1 VQLRKARWLTALVES
16 SQAVETEPEDTAA
29 VPWRT
34 CDLRAMSALV
44 IYTMVSICLFGR
56 ALLGHLSTIHI
67 GVGPDPVM
75 NLWFLAWWPH
85 ALVSGL
91 NPFFTRAL
99 WAPFGLNLTWEPS
112 IPLAGIIASPITLT
126 LGPVLAF
133 NVVCLLSVVL
143 NAWCAFVLCRYLT
156 RDYVASLVGGYIF
169 GFSAYMLGHMLFANL
184 GLLLV
189 FPVPLAVYLT
199 ARRLSEEITAFRF
212 ALILSLILTVQFL
225 FEIEIFLTMSMGG
238 AFSLLL
244 GITYADREMRQRILN
259 LLKPIVC
266 AYAITIAVVSPYLY
280 YFFIVGSGFGGSPVF
295 PATLFSADLL
305 NLVIPSQANQLGRLS
320 LFKSISARFPGSI
333 GESGACLSLP
343 LIAIAALYARQH
355 WHQRLGRLLV
365 VVLVVAV
372 VLSLGPSLSVGG
384 RITAIALP
392 WALLADVPILNDIL
406 VVRFALYASLVLALI
421 ASLWLA
427 HVNTKPAQRIAF
439 VVAIMAFN
447 VPNLSAAFW
456 VTDVGAP
463 AFFRNDVYRNYL
475 SKGETVVI
483 LPYAYT
489 ASCTLCWQA
498 QTGMYF
504 DMAEGGSGVRL
515 VDYLRWPIVPAFAG
529 KIYVPNPSAQLQAFL
544 AAHKVGAV
552 IITDRAFPIWQR
564 LFSTLNV
571 SPIKIGGVYVYR
583 LAANSGVDIET
594 TLHKA
599 RKSFDSERLVSL
611 IAAADKYLSNGGSL
625 DSLNV
630 LNVAS
635 LPPIAEDSV
644 LGPAERFDSKLSE
657 DPAMNPRF
665 AYGLILYSGPRD
677 RVSLGELV
685 WYPGVASLVD
695 TLRTIASEIQFPS
708 PAKLAITGPS
718 SVDSYGVLLLV
729 FTREQL
735 ARAAALLRI
744 AHSSQSFRSDLLI
757 TASGTDQAKSTP
769 RLSPDGHLSSPVP

>member
-1 VQLRKARWLTALVES
+1 
-16 SQAVETEPEDTAA
+16 
-29 VPWRT
+29 
-34 CDLRAMSALV
+34 
-44 IYTMVSICLFGR
+44 
-56 ALLGHLSTIHI
+56 
-67 GVGPDPVM
+67 
-75 NLWFLAWWPH
+75 
-85 ALVSGL
+85 
-91 NPFFTRAL
+91 
-99 WAPFGLNLTWEPS
+99 
-112 IPLAGIIASPITLT
+112 
-126 LGPVLAF
+126 
-133 NVVCLLSVVL
+133 
-143 NAWCAFVLCRYLT
+143 
-156 RDYVASLVGGYIF
+156 
-169 GFSAYMLGHMLFANL
+169 
-184 GLLLV
+184 
-189 FPVPLAVYLT
+189 
-199 ARRLSEEITAFRF
+199 
-212 ALILSLILTVQFL
+212 
-225 FEIEIFLTMSMGG
+225 
-238 AFSLLL
+238 
-244 GITYADREMRQRILN
+244 
-259 LLKPIVC
+259 
-266 AYAITIAVVSPYLY
+266 
-280 YFFIVGSGFGGSPVF
+280 
-295 PATLFSADLL
+295 
-305 NLVIPSQANQLGRLS
+305 
-320 LFKSISARFPGSI
+320 
-333 GESGACLSLP
+333 
-343 LIAIAALYARQH
+343 
-355 WHQRLGRLLV
+355 
-365 VVLVVAV
+365 
-372 VLSLGPSLSVGG
+372 
-384 RITAIALP
+384 
-392 WALLADVPILNDIL
+392 
-406 VVRFALYASLVLALI
+406 
-421 ASLWLA
+421 
-427 HVNTKPAQRIAF
+427 
-439 VVAIMAFN
+439 
-447 VPNLSAAFW
+447 
-456 VTDVGAP
+456 
-463 AFFRNDVYRNYL
+463 
-475 SKGETVVI
+475 
-483 LPYAYT
+483 
-489 ASCTLCWQA
+489 
-498 QTGMYF
+498 
-504 DMAEGGSGVRL
+504 
-515 VDYLRWPIVPAFAG
+515 
-529 KIYVPNPSAQLQAFL
+529 LQAFL